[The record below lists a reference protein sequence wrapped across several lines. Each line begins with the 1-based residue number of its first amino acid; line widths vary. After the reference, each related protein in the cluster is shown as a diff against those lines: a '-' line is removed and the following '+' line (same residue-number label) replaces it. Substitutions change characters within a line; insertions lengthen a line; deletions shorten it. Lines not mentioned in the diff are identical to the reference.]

1 MSIPLFCHLIQADY
15 PILAHPFIPR
25 ARMYFFMRELTGA
38 LLLGSRMPEAQ
49 PVKLLLKI
57 LAAIVVLLVL
67 VAVLLPLLISTDDIT
82 DEISKQVTAT
92 TGRNLVIEGD
102 KSLSILPS
110 LSLQLNQVRL
120 TNMESGSQPNMMSM
134 ERLDIHIPWA
144 ALLSGSLSI
153 ERFVIEEPAILLE
166 TDAEGN
172 ANWDM
177 LAAAEPAPE
186 VDTAPTEATTLPSG
200 FDISLGEVAIRGGS
214 LTYIDGQ
221 AGTEERL
228 DQLGLAIEL
237 PSLYEALQLKGT
249 VLYMGETLN
258 LDIGVTTPARA
269 INGETFEVSM
279 LLDTRLLEMAYSG
292 EITNQGTE
300 IRGSLKLAGNSVKDL
315 AAWQD
320 VELDAGDDAFNAF
333 EVTGDMLFSDQTL
346 RIQQLAARLDALE
359 IKGNSTLV
367 LADVPDISANVDLG
381 MLDLN
386 PYLPPA
392 AEGEAEAPTADEA
405 AVSDAP
411 SEPIVWDDTP
421 IDLSALTSVNA
432 NITVRS
438 DGLRAR
444 DIKLGEN
451 AFSLMLTGGKMRMS
465 LDKFEAYSGTGKGLV
480 AVDASSA
487 PYAIQTDFD
496 LSGIE
501 AEPLLTD
508 SVGFDKLR
516 GAGNLEWN
524 LKTSGRSQKDF
535 VNRLNGTV
543 GFSFQDG
550 AVKGANVAA
559 IARSAQ
565 AIASGQLAQVSLDK
579 NFDNAAETDFSEMG
593 GTLSFSKGVGTNTD
607 LKLASPLIRVKGEG
621 SIDLPATNID
631 YTAQARLVDTIE
643 GQAATS
649 DTKGISIPIVIEG
662 PFHDVK
668 VKPDLTSAAKE
679 GVLDSLKKNLL
690 KRFNR

>member
-1 MSIPLFCHLIQADY
+1 M
-15 PILAHPFIPR
+15 
-25 ARMYFFMRELTGA
+25 
-38 LLLGSRMPEAQ
+38 
-49 PVKLLLKI
+49 KLLLKI
-57 LAAIVVLLVL
+57 LAALVVLLILAVVL
-67 VAVLLPLLISTDDIT
+67 VPVFISTADIT
-82 DEISKQVTAT
+82 NEISRQVNTN
-92 TGRNLVIEGD
+92 TGRELVIEGE

-120 TNMESGSQPNMMSM
+120 TNMESGSQPNMISM
-134 ERLDIHIPWA
+134 ERLDIHIPWM
-144 ALLSGSLSI
+144 ALFSGELSI
-153 ERFVIEEPAILLE
+153 ERFVIEEPTILLE

-186 VDTAPTEATTLPSG
+186 VETAPTEATTLPSG

-228 DQLGLAIEL
+228 DELGLAIGL

-249 VLYMGETLN
+249 VRYMGETLN
-258 LDIGVTTPARA
+258 LDIGVTTPAKA

-279 LLDTRLLEMAYSG
+279 VLDSRLLEMAYSG
-292 EITNQGTE
+292 EIANQGE
-300 IRGSLKLAGNSVKDL
+300 EVKGSLKLAGDSVKDL
-315 AAWQD
+315 AAWQNA
-320 VELDAGDDAFNAF
+320 ELDAGADAFNAF
-333 EVTGDMLFSDQTL
+333 EVTGDMQFSANTL
-346 RIQQLAARLDALE
+346 TVQQLVARLDALE

-386 PYLPPA
+386 PYLPPPA
-392 AEGEAEAPTADEA
+392 DTDAEAPAADDAAADEA
-405 AVSDAP
+405 PA
-411 SEPIVWDDTP
+411 EPIVWDDTP
-421 IDLSALTSVNA
+421 IDLSALKSVNA
-432 NITVRS
+432 DITVRS

-451 AFSLMLTGGKMRMS
+451 AFSLLLEDGKMRMS
-465 LDKFEAYSGTGKGLV
+465 LDKFKAYNGTGNGVV
-480 AVDASSA
+480 AVNASSA
-487 PYAIQTDFD
+487 PYAIETSFD

-508 SVGFDKLR
+508 SVGVDKLR

-535 VNRLNGTV
+535 VERLNGTV
-543 GFSFQDG
+543 GFSFKDG
-550 AVKGANVAA
+550 AIKGANVAA

-565 AIASGQLAQVSLDK
+565 AIATGKLAQVSLDK

-593 GTLSFSKGVGTNTD
+593 GTLTFSKGVGTNTD

-621 SIDLPATNID
+621 NIDLPATNID

-643 GQAATS
+643 GQAAS
-649 DTKGISIPIVIEG
+649 GKSKGVGIPIRITG

-668 VKPDLTSAAKE
+668 VKPDLSTAAKE
-679 GVLDSLKKNLL
+679 GVMDSLKDKLF